1 VHERP
6 RVLQHAAVAAP
17 TVPAHT
23 PPQLA
28 ASAANLNLTALGVD
42 VNMCAVP
49 AGSAVSGRYLQAS
62 SQFPGRGPCY
72 PVWAATVP
80 YFNRCVALWR
90 GLVAGPVA

>member
-1 VHERP
+1 
-6 RVLQHAAVAAP
+6 
-17 TVPAHT
+17 
-23 PPQLA
+23 
-28 ASAANLNLTALGVD
+28 
-42 VNMCAVP
+42 MCAVP